1 MRLIQY
7 TVRCILK
14 YNSLADM
21 KDSKAGRNS
30 PCGDGSSN
38 QNAADGKSSSADG
51 GDCNFPV
58 SAFYELES
66 RGAIQ

>member
-1 MRLIQY
+1 
-7 TVRCILK
+7 
-14 YNSLADM
+14 M

-38 QNAADGKSSSADG
+38 QNAAADGKSSSADG
-51 GDCNFPV
+51 SDGNFPV